1 MEAMQPP
8 STGRFTPRGNQQT
21 IARMSMIASTRMP
34 CGRFVPLV
42 PCSLRD
48 VRHPF
53 ALSVPIRHF
62 RVVTPYF
69 ALSSGSMGCTT

>member
-1 MEAMQPP
+1 MIV
-8 STGRFTPRGNQQT
+8 STP
-21 IARMSMIASTRMP
+21 MH

-42 PCSLRD
+42 PSSLSD

-53 ALSVPIRHF
+53 ALSVQIRHF

-69 ALSSGSMGCTT
+69 ALSSGSIGCTT